1 MAEED
6 TEAKVSATD
15 LEEAEAAA
23 EEVAQE
29 NNDKND
35 SKGKKKEGK
44 NKEEKSD
51 KKNKEEKSEK
61 KNQGEKQEKQ
71 DKPKAKS
78 KTKAKAEGKKNLQR
92 RLSQR
97 VRIFCRRLRSG
108 KRSGTKK
115 RIWFLGYSSI
125 DALRNIL
132 PSHLKMTSLKIYVQK
147 TSVKSRKPK

>member
-44 NKEEKSD
+44 TKKKRATRKTKKKRAKRRTKEKSR
-51 KKNKEEKSEK
+51 KSRTNPKPRARRRPRQKE
-61 KNQGEKQEKQ
+61 
-71 DKPKAKS
+71 
-78 KTKAKAEGKKNLQR
+78 KKNLQR